1 MPDGGQLMP
10 LREGQALIA
19 VRILSLCVEAEDV
32 VSLTLRG
39 VGGALPG
46 WEPGAHVDLHL
57 PGGVIRQYSLCGE
70 PGADWR
76 IAVLRLPE
84 GRGGSVAVHGLRLG
98 EVISVSAPRNHF
110 PMVAADR
117 MLFVAGGI
125 GITPI
130 LPMVRRAAA
139 MGVDWRLIYLG
150 RSADRM
156 AFAAE
161 VAALDPFRVSLV
173 ETDRGGMP
181 DVSTYPALA
190 ADGVVHAC
198 GPSGLLTA
206 LEAAFAAAGR
216 PGDLHLERFAP
227 VIVAQPGDGVVRLH
241 LARSGRFI
249 DVGPE
254 VSLLEGLRA
263 AGVDHPSSC
272 EQGFCGTCECRVLKG
287 VPDHRD
293 TLLSDEERARGDVM
307 LPCVSRAKGNE
318 LTLDL

>member
-1 MPDGGQLMP
+1 MLDGGKLMP
-10 LREGQALIA
+10 LREARTQIAARIVAL
-19 VRILSLCVEAEDV
+19 RVEAEDV

-39 VGGALPG
+39 VGGPLPV

-57 PGGVIRQYSLCGE
+57 PGGLIRQYSLCGE

-76 IAVLRLPE
+76 IAVLRLGD
-84 GRGGSVAVHGLRLG
+84 GRGGSLAVHALRLG
-98 EVISVSAPRNHF
+98 EVVSVSAPRNHF
-110 PMVAADR
+110 PMAAADR

-139 MGVDWRLIYLG
+139 MGADWRLIYLG
-150 RSADRM
+150 RNADRM

-173 ETDRGGMP
+173 QTDRDGMP
-181 DVSTYPALA
+181 DVSAYPALA
-190 ADGVVHAC
+190 AGAVTYAC

-206 LEAAFAAAGR
+206 LEAAFAAEGR
-216 PGDLHLERFAP
+216 HGDLHLERFAP

-241 LARSGRFI
+241 LARSGRFV
-249 DVGPE
+249 DVGPDT
-254 VSLLEGLRA
+254 SLLEGLRA

-293 TLLSDEERARGDVM
+293 TLLSDQERARGDVM
-307 LPCVSRAKGNE
+307 LPCVSRAISGE